1 MSYVFPVAGAAV
13 ALAGGDKLA
22 GQRGYDRM
30 FRHLGWSRTAV
41 LAAATAEAAGGL
53 LMIARPTRRLGGALV
68 AGVSVLL
75 LGSEMRHGDPKLA
88 VPRGMVLLAGLLAVV
103 TPGKR

>member
-1 MSYVFPVAGAAV
+1 MSYVFPIAGAAV

-41 LAAATAEAAGGL
+41 LVAASAEAAGGL
-53 LMIARPTRRLGGALV
+53 LMIAPGTRRLGGAVV
-68 AGVSVLL
+68 AGVSALL
-75 LGSEMRHGDPKLA
+75 LGSEVRHGDPKLA
-88 VPRGMVLLAGLLAVV
+88 VPRGMVLLAGLLALL
-103 TPGKR
+103 TPERR